1 MFPSEEQNSF
11 DGDDMVR
18 FVYQMRIF
26 AGPDKK
32 IALFGDNARI
42 NKCKKVVEA
51 AAEKRFDGRM
61 HFAFQP
67 AI

>member
-51 AAEKRFDGRM
+51 AAE
-61 HFAFQP
+61 
-67 AI
+67 